1 MTDMTQSCCGPEQ
14 AVGGGQRMLE
24 VHFTALSDYFAP
36 DDDRWLQQIRLLHEA
51 LEEQTPG
58 ALTSR
63 SGTPSETPSGTKGAA
78 TDLVLLL
85 ATPSVVAGAV
95 KVFTSWLNR
104 DRGRTVHVTWNND
117 GRRGEF
123 TVSGDVVDA
132 ATVQAALEHGLRAAG
147 GSAQDSDSSTSD
159 DSAPGPRSDG

>member
-1 MTDMTQSCCGPEQ
+1 
-14 AVGGGQRMLE
+14 MLE
-24 VHFTALSDYFAP
+24 VHFAARSDYFAS
-36 DDDRWLQQIRLLHEA
+36 DDDRWLQQIRVLHEA
-51 LEEQTPG
+51 LEEQAPG

-63 SGTPSETPSGTKGAA
+63 SGTQSETQPGTKGAA

-95 KVFTSWLNR
+95 KAFTSWLNR

-123 TVSGDVVDA
+123 TVTTEVTDT
-132 ATVQAALEHGLRAAG
+132 ATLQAALEHGLRAAG
-147 GSAQDSDSSTSD
+147 GSAEDSDSSTSD
-159 DSAPGPRSDG
+159 ASTPEPRSDD